1 MSFSQRLKDV
11 EGRFTVDQEA
21 VAERFQ
27 VDVLRLEQH
36 YQSELKALCE
46 NHRKE
51 KGHWEEQV
59 QKALKNAEEQ
69 RRTMEAVLERERER
83 ISEEWTNE
91 VQEIENVH
99 KEEMEAVVF
108 KNEQLQSKMDEVVSR
123 AQLKEIELSKQ
134 LNELHNKLQES
145 LERKEERVSQTQK
158 QAFETE
164 LLLKETVDDLKQER
178 DELEA
183 KYREIV
189 SISEKQ
195 ITERIKLLTERDD
208 LKMTIEELEMTIKKA
223 EGDFELERKER
234 RETISELEEKL
245 SGLQKNK
252 SGELQS
258 KIKELEIEVSQVL
271 TFVEKVDLNGIEEE
285 ISQMSGD
292 VEEVAEEQE
301 VASKALKLQ
310 DSTRSSSSLDE
321 ESVDGQQ
328 TIKTTI
334 KDLTVDKNTDD
345 ECNKN
350 RPQFSE
356 VQKDNMESMENQQT
370 ELEQSNI
377 NGDMCPDGEI
387 CQNYNEVGCEEH
399 KVPCSTSVDPDLT
412 QCPDLEPHCADLTFE
427 NKPEAVSWRETC
439 KNGAFS
445 SRLEAFEGAHVAE
458 DALCETKPQEV
469 PALELGSVSH
479 EDVRHHETV
488 VDTRALQETDDLVQW
503 LEEDNCSNESHKP
516 KQGEIVI
523 PEITFEPVLFNVED
537 QDLIKLKALYNNAS
551 EENILLHEKISLLQ
565 QKIEILEILLAHNN
579 EKLQTGHLALEEN
592 YSLKVKLLLLM
603 EHIKELESKV
613 FKMADLQI
621 RYEDCLCEN
630 GKLKKQNA
638 ELEKRMWSLESRVN
652 ICPGLQDPQATL
664 VDEISRMREENVKLS
679 ELMGELDRPSGI
691 STVCP
696 ESRASVSPIEEDFL
710 DLNRQLKG
718 QALTDLE
725 DCCVEFEK
733 QNTKLRRAITDLQD
747 QSQTLTEATQV
758 HR

>member
-1 MSFSQRLKDV
+1 M
-11 EGRFTVDQEA
+11 
-21 VAERFQ
+21 
-27 VDVLRLEQH
+27 RLEQH

-108 KNEQLQSKMDEVVSR
+108 KNEQLQSEMDEVVSR

-328 TIKTTI
+328 T
-334 KDLTVDKNTDD
+334 
-345 ECNKN
+345 
-350 RPQFSE
+350 
-356 VQKDNMESMENQQT
+356 NQTNQT
-370 ELEQSNI
+370 
-377 NGDMCPDGEI
+377 
-387 CQNYNEVGCEEH
+387 
-399 KVPCSTSVDPDLT
+399 KRTTSV
-412 QCPDLEPHCADLTFE
+412 
-427 NKPEAVSWRETC
+427 N
-439 KNGAFS
+439 
-445 SRLEAFEGAHVAE
+445 
-458 DALCETKPQEV
+458 
-469 PALELGSVSH
+469 
-479 EDVRHHETV
+479 
-488 VDTRALQETDDLVQW
+488 
-503 LEEDNCSNESHKP
+503 
-516 KQGEIVI
+516 
-523 PEITFEPVLFNVED
+523 
-537 QDLIKLKALYNNAS
+537 
-551 EENILLHEKISLLQ
+551 
-565 QKIEILEILLAHNN
+565 
-579 EKLQTGHLALEEN
+579 
-592 YSLKVKLLLLM
+592 
-603 EHIKELESKV
+603 
-613 FKMADLQI
+613 
-621 RYEDCLCEN
+621 
-630 GKLKKQNA
+630 
-638 ELEKRMWSLESRVN
+638 
-652 ICPGLQDPQATL
+652 TL
-664 VDEISRMREENVKLS
+664 
-679 ELMGELDRPSGI
+679 
-691 STVCP
+691 
-696 ESRASVSPIEEDFL
+696 
-710 DLNRQLKG
+710 
-718 QALTDLE
+718 
-725 DCCVEFEK
+725 
-733 QNTKLRRAITDLQD
+733 
-747 QSQTLTEATQV
+747 
-758 HR
+758 